1 MWAER
6 ALDAWSALERD
17 AITGSGGSRRVLDG
31 PHGRRAPLWPI
42 AHVLWAAAEVR
53 TIGGTPPIDGLR
65 RALEPYR
72 SGDAYAAAPHDRRY
86 FDDNA
91 WLGLAMLRAGT
102 AVASEPVWRGRAVE
116 LARFVQQGEHP
127 DGGVRWVEGSE
138 SRNACSTESAA
149 WLLLAA
155 QVPDASETAARWM
168 RWLDETLLG
177 EDSLYG
183 DRIEDGSIDPT
194 RWTYNQGA
202 ALAARRALGLPAAEL
217 RDAILESWPADR
229 LWQEPPAFAAIA
241 YRALREERDA
251 WDRVDATWDPYLER
265 LIDGARSPETGWYT
279 AGGVGSYDGRP
290 TIDQAAIVQMLALRS
305 AG

>member
-1 MWAER
+1 MWAEQ

-17 AITGSGGSRRVLDG
+17 AITGSGGSPRVLDG

-53 TIGGTPPIDGLR
+53 TIGGSPPIDHLR

-72 SGDAYAAAPHDRRY
+72 SGDAYAAAPRDRRY

-91 WLGLAMLRAGT
+91 WLGLAMLRMAT
-102 AVASEPVWRGRAVE
+102 VVASEPAGGEAAE

-127 DGGVRWVEGSE
+127 DGGVRWAEGSE
-138 SRNACSTESAA
+138 SRNTCSTASAA
-149 WLLLAA
+149 WLVLAA
-155 QVPDASETAARWM
+155 QPTDESETAARWM

-177 EDSLYG
+177 EDGLYG
-183 DRIEDGSIDPT
+183 DRIENGSIDSR

-251 WDRVDATWDPYLER
+251 WDRIDAIWDPHLKR
-265 LIDGARSPETGWYT
+265 LLSDARNPETGWYSE
-279 AGGVGSYDGRP
+279 AGLGSYDGRP
-290 TIDQAAIVQMLALRS
+290 TIDQAAVVQMLALRS